1 MARLMSSRDRS
12 HLKEFWAGGSVSS
25 TGCEECLID
34 QWLRVSLIQWLSRSK
49 KGGGGGV
56 EMWKWWHGVVIGW
69 QWPVVLGVRVCYGCV
84 LDWGLIWEVVAQV
97 VPGHGWVCPWL
108 VVKKI
113 I

>member
-49 KGGGGGV
+49 KRGGGG
-56 EMWKWWHGVVIGW
+56 
-69 QWPVVLGVRVCYGCV
+69 RC
-84 LDWGLIWEVVAQV
+84 
-97 VPGHGWVCPWL
+97 
-108 VVKKI
+108 
-113 I
+113 